1 MKRLL
6 IILIALL
13 SALVLTGCASQR
25 PAQVV
30 ERISTDTLYVN
41 KIAYDSIY
49 IDNRQKVYQQADTVY
64 LERTQYVY
72 KYKLLRDTLYRV
84 QIDSIPVVREVE
96 VVREVRHI
104 PLWAK
109 LFSAAGAAA
118 LLLLLLRVIR
128 LQKTKN

>member
-109 LFSAAGAAA
+109 LLSAAGAAA

-128 LQKTKN
+128 LQKTKH